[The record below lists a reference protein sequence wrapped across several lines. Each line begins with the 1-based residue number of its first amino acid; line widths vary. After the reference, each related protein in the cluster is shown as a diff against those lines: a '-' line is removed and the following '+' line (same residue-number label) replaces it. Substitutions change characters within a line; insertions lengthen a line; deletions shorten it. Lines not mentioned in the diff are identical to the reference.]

1 MSEKLMLGVSRRDIT
16 PEVGGNLMGY
26 NPHIYSEKI
35 NDNLTATAFVFQYG
49 DTKAAM
55 ISVTLCVISEAICD
69 MLRTKICK
77 NCGIPFENIMISA
90 IHTHS
95 GPITTD
101 MVGWGDA
108 DKKYCDE
115 IFFPVLLDA
124 VNEANANLVEV
135 EMGFATGDSFVGCNR
150 RELNKDN
157 EIVLGQCPWGP
168 FNPKMTVISFRDSEK
183 KVIANMVHY
192 GCHATAA
199 GSNHEVS
206 RDWPGVMT
214 DILEKESSAITA
226 FFNGPE
232 GDVGPRLSNGC
243 TTGNGDISYAMEIG
257 AVAGYDAVNIYR
269 KISHYCDVAL
279 TTSQRKLQMKL
290 ASRIPYEY
298 AKEQYEIFKNEK
310 VNHLAQSRDYYE
322 KVLASYDN
330 GYVEEEYKEVPQVAI
345 RIGDIAFAGFG
356 YELFSE
362 IGMRI
367 DKMSSIGHVLSLI
380 DTNGAWGYFPTEDQL
395 CRGGY
400 EIKMFKTRNLQPFAP
415 NADFN
420 LITETL
426 KNLEQL

>member
-1 MSEKLMLGVSRRDIT
+1 MSKKLMLGVTRRDIT
-16 PEVGGNLMGY
+16 PEIGANLMGY
-26 NPHIYSEKI
+26 NPHTVSNKI
-35 NDNLTATAFVFQYG
+35 NDNLTVTAFVFQYG

-55 ISVTLCVISEAICD
+55 ISVTLCVIEDEICD
-69 MLRTKICK
+69 NLRKQINESC
-77 NCGIPFENIMISA
+77 NIPFDNIMISA

-95 GPITTD
+95 GPITATQ
-101 MVGWGDA
+101 VGWGNA

-115 IFFPVLLDA
+115 IFFPGLLEA
-124 VNEANANLVEV
+124 VKEANANLIPVQ
-135 EMGFATGDSFVGCNR
+135 MGFATGDSFVGCNR
-150 RELNKDN
+150 RELDENN
-157 EIVLGQCPWGP
+157 EVILGQCPWGA
-168 FNPKMTVISFRDSEK
+168 FNPKMTVISFRNEEK
-183 KVIANMVHY
+183 KVIANMIHY

-199 GSNHEVS
+199 GNNTEIS

-214 DILEKESSAITA
+214 DMLEKESGAVTA

-232 GDVGPRLSNGC
+232 GDVGPRLSNGR
-243 TTGNGDISYAMEIG
+243 TTGCSDIKYAMELG

-279 TTSQRKLQMKL
+279 TTSERKLQMKL

-298 AKEQYEIFKNEK
+298 AKEQYERVKNETI
-310 VNHLAQSRDYYE
+310 NHLGQERDYFE
-322 KVLASYDN
+322 RVISSYQS
-330 GYVEEEYKEVPQVAI
+330 GYQEEEYTEIPQVAI
-345 RIGDIAFAGFG
+345 KIGDIAFAAFG

-367 DKMSSIGHVLSLI
+367 DKMSPIGHVLSLAC
-380 DTNGAWGYFPTEDQL
+380 TNATWGYFPTEDQL